1 MIILCKLVSTPN
13 PAGEVK
19 WEDPATYPDVARA
32 FFEPVEVIVDDD
44 VVCIKEVAASG
55 AFRIK
60 ARHWPGWLVSN

>member
-1 MIILCKLVSTPN
+1 MIILCKLVSTPH

-32 FFEPVEVIVDDD
+32 FFEPVEVIVD

-55 AFRIK
+55 AFQIK
-60 ARHWPGWLVSN
+60 AATGWLVGK